1 MIEAAASALH
11 REKSAIDALN
21 VFPVPDGD
29 TGTNMALT
37 LSSAVREMSAVQ
49 TTDVGGLAKA
59 VAMGSLMGARGNSGV
74 ILSQLFR
81 GFSREAE
88 DRTSL
93 TAVELASCLQAGV
106 ETAYKAV
113 MKPAEGTIL
122 TVARLAGRAAMQA
135 ARRGQDLVA
144 VLEAAYREAVRVLER
159 TPEML
164 PVLKDAGVV
173 DAGGQGL
180 VVIFRAYLDA
190 VRGDWLE
197 PAAVPPLAEEPGRV
211 AAAGAVADIAF
222 VYDTEALIIGDRVD
236 VEELRSELE
245 DLGDSLLVVGEGAV
259 VKVHIHTNH
268 PAMVLDR
275 CLARGV
281 LREVAVKNMQEQ
293 YHAIRRASP
302 EVQSLRAATPAPPA
316 LPNKETSVVAV
327 AVGEGMGQIMRSLG
341 ADVVIN
347 GGQSMNPS
355 TEEIVR
361 ALEGTG
367 ASGVIVLPNNANI
380 LLTARQAVELAWTPA
395 HVVPTRTLPQGVAAL
410 LAMSP
415 AADLRTNLERM
426 HRAAEQAISGEI
438 TYAVRQT
445 KYRDLDIGEGD
456 VIGLV
461 NEEVRSV
468 GRHWR
473 EVLLEMLEATV
484 SPDHVMLALYYGQDL
499 TAADAECARE
509 LIRERFPNLE
519 IEAYDGG
526 QPLYFVLFSLE

>member
-1 MIEAAASALH
+1 MAVSVLDGPALRRMIEAAALALD

-37 LSSAVREMSAVQ
+37 VSSAVREMSAAG
-49 TTDVGGLAKA
+49 TDDVGGLAKA
-59 VAMGSLMGARGNSGV
+59 AAMGSLMGARGNSGV

-88 DRTSL
+88 DRRTL

-122 TVARLAGRAAMQA
+122 TVARLAGQAAMQA
-135 ARRGQDLVA
+135 ARRGHDLAA
-144 VLEAAYREAVRVLER
+144 VLEAAYREAGRVLKR

-164 PVLKDAGVV
+164 PVLRDAGVV

-190 VRGDWLE
+190 FRGDRHE
-197 PAAVPPLAEEPGRV
+197 P
-211 AAAGAVADIAF
+211 AGAVATAEDLGLLATAWELDAIAF
-222 VYDTEALIIGDRVD
+222 VYDTEALLIGERID
-236 VEELRSELE
+236 VEGLRSELA
-245 DLGDSLLVVGEGAV
+245 DLGDSLLVVGDGSA

-268 PAMVLDR
+268 PGTVVER
-275 CLARGV
+275 CLSHGV
-281 LREVAVKNMQEQ
+281 LRDVAVKNMREQ
-293 YHAIRRASP
+293 YHAARG
-302 EVQSLRAATPAPPA
+302 TPREMSKAV
-316 LPNKETSVVAV
+316 SVVAV
-327 AVGEGMGQIMRSLG
+327 AVGEGMSQIMRSLG

-355 TEEIVR
+355 TEEIVQ
-361 ALEGTG
+361 ALERTG
-367 ASGVIVLPNNANI
+367 ASQVIVLPNNANI
-380 LLTARQAVELAWTPA
+380 LLTARQAAELAKTTA
-395 HVVPTRTLPQGVAAL
+395 HVVPTRTVPQGVAAL

-415 AADLRTNLERM
+415 AAEVKANLERM

-445 KYRDLDIGEGD
+445 RYRDLDIREGD

-461 NEEVRSV
+461 NEEIRSA

-473 EVLLEMLEATV
+473 EVLMDLLEGTV
-484 SPDHVMLALYYGQDL
+484 SPDHVILTVYYGQDL
-499 TAADAECARE
+499 TAADAESVRE
-509 LIRERFPNLE
+509 SLVERFPNLE
-519 IEAYDGG
+519 VEVYDGG
-526 QPLYFVLFSLE
+526 QPLYYILFSLE